1 MTPPS
6 TPASRENDFA
16 RARTARERRTRDPLG
31 KAALFSAP
39 DAPSVGT
46 ADTGADAHTDSETH
60 GRGATQLFSRPEA
73 GLGTLM
79 VDCAACGRRTRVT
92 YSEWAALHLPVWLW
106 MPVPGRTH
114 RHWLRCPACRRFA
127 WLRAR
132 WME

>member
-31 KAALFSAP
+31 KAA
-39 DAPSVGT
+39 
-46 ADTGADAHTDSETH
+46 
-60 GRGATQLFSRPEA
+60 QLFSRPEA

-79 VDCAACGRRTRVT
+79 VDCATCGRRTRVT